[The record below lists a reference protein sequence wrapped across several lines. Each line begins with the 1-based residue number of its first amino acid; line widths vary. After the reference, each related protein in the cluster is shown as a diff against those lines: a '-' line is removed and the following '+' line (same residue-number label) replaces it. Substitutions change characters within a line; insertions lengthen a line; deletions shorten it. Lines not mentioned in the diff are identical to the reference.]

1 MYNSTS
7 NFAQKHGGKMNKENS
22 ALLMFG
28 SLILTLISAGVLLCV
43 TSTIATIAFL
53 LGATV
58 HIYACCE
65 HRAAHYHRRM
75 YDAKW

>member
-1 MYNSTS
+1 
-7 NFAQKHGGKMNKENS
+7 MNKNK
-22 ALLMFG
+22 AVILMLT
-28 SLILTLISAGVLLCV
+28 SLVLILISAGVLLYT
-43 TSTIATIAFL
+43 TSTVATIAFL